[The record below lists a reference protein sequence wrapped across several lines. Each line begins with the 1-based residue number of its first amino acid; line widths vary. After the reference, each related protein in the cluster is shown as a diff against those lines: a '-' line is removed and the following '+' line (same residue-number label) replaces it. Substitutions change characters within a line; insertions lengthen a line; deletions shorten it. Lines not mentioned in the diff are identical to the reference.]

1 MINQKD
7 QNFIC
12 NLNQIIDFQF
22 VIIQIVV
29 ALQEFFDFLVLI
41 IRIFLVPTSEI
52 PTPSFFIFH
61 PAIFDIPLIEFFLLL
76 ILNILLLT
84 VSFPTLAFKFQVS
97 QVLSFL
103 EFRSPL
109 KCVFLPLFFQILVI
123 LVLFFPPPIS
133 TVLVIQ
139 KFFSLLLFFQILFV
153 PILFSL
159 LPVFWTLILL
169 ANVFLLL
176 AFQIQFVPILF
187 FLLQFFDFQALKP

>member
-1 MINQKD
+1 LINQKD

-12 NLNQIIDFQF
+12 NLNQIIDFRF

-84 VSFPTLAFKFQVS
+84 VSFPTLAFKFQVA

-123 LVLFFPPPIS
+123 LALFFPLLISAILTLQKSFFLPLIFQILVILVLFFPPPIS
-133 TVLVIQ
+133 AVLVIQ
-139 KFFSLLLFFQILFV
+139 KFFSLLLSFQILFI

-159 LPVFWTLILL
+159 LPVF
-169 ANVFLLL
+169 
-176 AFQIQFVPILF
+176 
-187 FLLQFFDFQALKP
+187 

>member
-22 VIIQIVV
+22 VIIQIVF

-41 IRIFLVPTSEI
+41 IQIFLVPTSEI
-52 PTPSFFIFH
+52 PTPSFFKFH

-76 ILNILLLT
+76 ILNILPLT
-84 VSFPTLAFKFQVS
+84 VSFPTLSFKFQVV

-109 KCVFLPLFFQILVI
+109 KSFFLPLIFQILII

-133 TVLVIQ
+133 AVLVIQ
-139 KFFSLLLFFQILFV
+139 KFFSLLLSFQILFI

-159 LPVFWTLILL
+159 LPVF
-169 ANVFLLL
+169 
-176 AFQIQFVPILF
+176 
-187 FLLQFFDFQALKP
+187 